1 MKRVIIMLLT
11 AALCIQATAQNPVV
25 SLYKKYENNP
35 DVSSVYISKAM
46 VDMMRSIADETETEV
61 ISGKNNRIEIE
72 GVNIYPVISK
82 LNEIYIISTENP
94 EIGKRIKSEMGNTD
108 DYTELMRIKDG
119 GDDVRFL
126 YKNSPDGKSISEILM
141 SVLSGSETVIIAIS
155 TDRLDTKDLS
165 DVAKVMMQN
174 M

>member
-11 AALCIQATAQNPVV
+11 AALCIQATAQNPVL
-25 SLYKKYENNP
+25 SLYRKYENNP

-46 VDMMRSIADETETEV
+46 VDMMRSIADETETEI

-82 LNEIYIISTENP
+82 LKEVYIISTENL
-94 EIGKRIKSEMGNTD
+94 EIGKKIKGEMEISD

-119 GDDVRFL
+119 VDDVRFL
-126 YKNSPDGKSISEILM
+126 YKSSQDGRTISEILM
-141 SVLSGSETVIIAIS
+141 SVLSGSETVVIAIS
-155 TDRLDTKDLS
+155 TDNLDTKDLS
-165 DVAKVMMQN
+165 SIAKVMMQN